1 MKPSTHTRC
10 HLQELWVQSYLDDI
24 LSPAERLLY
33 EGHLEE
39 CPQCRGETAFF
50 RQLFTS
56 LDSEELPIIPPALMI
71 LHEQWLRNYMKD
83 NNNALTPSTLLKLQ
97 KHIALNAT
105 RYIQWLPGLTLGAK
119 VTEKTTRF
127 IAKQAKQKSG
137 RFLRQKG
144 KALLA
149 R

>member
-1 MKPSTHTRC
+1 MKPSPSTRC
-10 HLQELWVQSYLDDI
+10 HLQEQWVQSYLDET

-39 CPQCRGETAFF
+39 CPQCRSETAFF
-50 RQLFTS
+50 RQLFTA
-56 LDSEELPIIPPALMI
+56 LDNEESPVIPPALLI
-71 LHEQWLRNYMKD
+71 LQEQWLQDYLKD
-83 NNNALTPSTLLKLQ
+83 GKRSLNPGNLLKLQ
-97 KHIALNAT
+97 KLIALNAT

-119 VTEKTTRF
+119 VTQKTTHF
-127 IAKQAKQKSG
+127 MAKQVKQKSG

>member
-1 MKPSTHTRC
+1 MKPSPSTRC
-10 HLQELWVQSYLDDI
+10 HLQEQWVQSYLDET

-33 EGHLEE
+33 EGHLEQ
-39 CPQCRGETAFF
+39 CPQCRAETAVFH
-50 RQLFTS
+50 QLFTT
-56 LDSEELPIIPPALMI
+56 LDNEESPVIPPALQ
-71 LHEQWLRNYMKD
+71 LLQEQWLRDYLEGGKS
-83 NNNALTPSTLLKLQ
+83 ALSSGTLLKIP

-119 VTEKTTRF
+119 VTQKTTRF
-127 IAKQAKQKSG
+127 MAIQAKQKSG